1 MNINVSFGVYDVPGG
16 QLTNEDIIRFVNDLW

>member
-1 MNINVSFGVYDVPGG
+1 MNINVSLGVYDVSGG